1 MSETTQSHLFELSFD
16 RESIDHLTETAK
28 WGKFLAIVGF
38 ITCGLLL
45 IVSFFVGSIMS
56 STSALVP
63 SPYPSAE
70 SRAVSNLG
78 GAFFTMIYIIG
89 AVIYFFPCLYLYRYS
104 VRMKTALNTNDQT
117 KLNQSLKS
125 QRMLYRYIGIVT
137 IITLSLYVIG
147 LLIGGTAML
156 FMPH

>member
-1 MSETTQSHLFELSFD
+1 MSDTTQSHLFELSFD

-28 WGKFLAIVGF
+28 WGKFLAIIGF

-56 STSALVP
+56 STAALA
-63 SPYPSAE
+63 PYSTSE
-70 SRAVSNLG
+70 LRAASNLG

-137 IITLSLYVIG
+137 IITISLYVIG